1 MDRYFTIMIVP
12 ERDKGVRSLRMPRVV
27 FHALTFL
34 LVATIG
40 LLSILIFDYWKILK
54 QVHENKHLTI
64 ENRQLKEQIQLN
76 QMKINAV
83 TEDIERIRT
92 FEKKLRIITGLQD
105 TDLTNSARDALELES
120 FDLRQAPSTK
130 DDDDQSEKNPNP
142 PKSSSYQQDSSAS
155 QLSHSATTLIGTP
168 LSKDTLN
175 NLDKNQEFQNLKDL
189 YEKKMATTFG
199 LQTGYTFTKEWSD
212 LTKKSFELATQ
223 FAKFDYLFNSVKSYV
238 NTLEVRIHELDQY
251 LLDKESFLRS
261 TPTLMPAEGWI
272 TSYYGP
278 RVSPTSGY
286 LRMHEGL
293 DIGAVPG
300 VPIKAPADGI
310 VTFSGVKPGFGNF
323 VQIDHGYGLE
333 TIYAHAKSLVASKGQ
348 RIKRGDQLATVGSTG
363 YSTGPHLHYEVRVN
377 GTPVDPLYFIL
388 N

>member
-1 MDRYFTIMIVP
+1 MIVP
-12 ERDKGVRSLRMPRVV
+12 ERDKGVRSIRMPRIV

-34 LVATIG
+34 CVAVIG

-92 FEKKLRIITGLQD
+92 FENKLRIITGLQD
-105 TDLTNSARDALELES
+105 TDLTKSARESVDLES
-120 FDLRQAPSTK
+120 FDLRQKPPSNENKTK
-130 DDDDQSEKNPNP
+130 DAEPKDPSSLVKPRPNDN
-142 PKSSSYQQDSSAS
+142 SNISRSSAS
-155 QLSHSATTLIGTP
+155 VPGTP
-168 LSKDTLN
+168 LSKAALR
-175 NLDKNQEFQNLKDL
+175 NLDDNQEFQNLKGL
-189 YEKKMATTFG
+189 YEKKIATTFG

-212 LTKKSFELATQ
+212 LTKQSFNLASQ
-223 FAKFDYLFNSVKSYV
+223 FAKFDYLFNTVKRYV
-238 NTLEVRIHELDQY
+238 ETLEVRIHELDQY

-261 TPTLMPAEGWI
+261 TPTLMPAQGWI

-278 RVSPTSGY
+278 RMSPTSGY

-300 VPIKAPADGI
+300 VPIRAPADGI

-333 TIYAHAKSLVASKGQ
+333 TIYAHAKSLVANKGQ
-348 RIKRGDQLATVGSTG
+348 RVTRGDKLATVGSTG

>member
-12 ERDKGVRSLRMPRVV
+12 ERDKGVRSLRMPRIV

-34 LVATIG
+34 SVAILA
-40 LLSILIFDYWKILK
+40 LLAILIFDYWKILK

-105 TDLTNSARDALELES
+105 TDLTQSARDSIELES
-120 FDLRQAPSTK
+120 FDLRQGAPSPESPEPQGQK
-130 DDDDQSEKNPNP
+130 PQDP
-142 PKSSSYQQDSSAS
+142 SSSLRQTPPQQAPSRSSAS
-155 QLSHSATTLIGTP
+155 LTGTP
-168 LSKDTLN
+168 LSKSS
-175 NLDKNQEFQNLKDL
+175 LDELSQNEEFLNLKNL
-189 YEKKMATTFG
+189 YEKKIATTFG

-212 LTKKSFELATQ
+212 LTKQSFQLASQ
-223 FAKFDYLFNSVKSYV
+223 FAKFDYLFNTVKDYV
-238 NTLEVRIHELDQY
+238 QTLEVRIHELDQY

-261 TPTLMPAEGWI
+261 TPTLMPAQGWI

-278 RVSPTSGY
+278 RISPTSGY

-300 VPIKAPADGI
+300 VPIRAPADGI
-310 VTFSGVKPGFGNF
+310 ITFSGVKPGFGNF

-348 RIKRGDQLATVGSTG
+348 KIKRGDKLATVGSTG